1 MTLIQT
7 TLIALLCFGIGLM
20 SGFFG
25 YPLLRFLLPIW
36 AFLAGMGT
44 VFQLVA
50 TGFVGWIIGI
60 AAGLVAATLAYL
72 FFRVGLAIVGA
83 AFGASLSSTLVAV
96 MGLSPGPFSLSISL
110 SIALIC
116 AVAAI
121 ALKKYFVITAT
132 ALAGATGMLTALLL
146 ILPTGFTINQI
157 ELGGPIDPLME
168 SSVFGAIFW
177 LCVSAGG
184 IFYQHRTAHK
194 VDVFEDFEEE
204 LMM

>member
-1 MTLIQT
+1 MTMIQ
-7 TLIALLCFGIGLM
+7 ISIVALLCFGMGLM

-60 AAGLVAATLAYL
+60 VIGLVAATLAYL

-83 AFGASLSSTLVAV
+83 AFGASLASTFVAV
-96 MGLSPGPFSLSISL
+96 VGLSPGPLSLSISL
-110 SIALIC
+110 CIAIIC
-116 AVAAI
+116 AVVAI
-121 ALKKYFVITAT
+121 ALKKYFIITAT
-132 ALAGATGMLTALLL
+132 AFAGATGILTGLLL
-146 ILPTGFTINQI
+146 ILPTGFTIDHI

-168 SSVFGAIFW
+168 ASAFGAILW
-177 LCVSAGG
+177 LCVAAGG
-184 IFYQHRTAHK
+184 IFYQYRTAHRI
-194 VDVFEDFEEE
+194 DVFEDFEEE